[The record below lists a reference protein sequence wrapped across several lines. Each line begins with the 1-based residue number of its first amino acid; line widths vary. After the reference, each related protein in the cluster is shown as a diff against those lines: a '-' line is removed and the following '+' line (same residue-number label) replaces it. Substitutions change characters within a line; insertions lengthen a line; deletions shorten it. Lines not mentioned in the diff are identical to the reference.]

1 MCFGKSLK
9 FTEARVK
16 KDRVGLDP
24 WLMLGN
30 TGASG
35 PHRWPQ
41 ALMHFCFYSGCL
53 DGVQVFHHDRSIVGG
68 EFAVNKNPKLLL
80 TRVFYKALAC
90 FLIWKIRC
98 YIGLPVNSAFLTKMH
113 NQIIPQRC
121 YIPCMSAG
129 FEMFILMECK
139 CECAF
144 KKCCF
149 LNLRLQQKKKFIIN
163 VSNGWCLA
171 FVDRYHTNCL

>member
-1 MCFGKSLK
+1 
-9 FTEARVK
+9 
-16 KDRVGLDP
+16 
-24 WLMLGN
+24 MLGN

-35 PHRWPQ
+35 PHYWPQ
-41 ALMHFCFYSGCL
+41 ALDALLLLLWTPGW
-53 DGVQVFHHDRSIVGG
+53 G
-68 EFAVNKNPKLLL
+68 EFAVHKNPELLL

-98 YIGLPVNSAFLTKMH
+98 YIGFPVSGAFLTKTH
-113 NQIIPQRC
+113 NQSIPQRC

-129 FEMFILMECK
+129 FEMFILMEGK

-149 LNLRLQQKKKFIIN
+149 LNLHLQKKKKFIIN